1 MIPRREIRDL
11 ADVEGLYLK
20 NYDDVVVPLAMLVD
34 VERDVGPTEIQHTD
48 RQRTISIWSGLALG
62 AANSDVQREMN
73 KYTEENPP
81 PPGYEYSVGYS
92 TEMQQTMF
100 TNMFTAL
107 AIAVVFIYIV
117 LAAQFNSFTH
127 PFTIMLALPLAV
139 VGAIVAIF
147 ILGTTFDTM
156 TMVGIIL
163 LMGLVNK
170 NAILLVDYT
179 LQQIDKGKSIKE
191 ALLLA
196 GPVRMRPILM
206 TTAAMIMGMLP
217 TALGLGEGG
226 EFRQGMAVAVIG
238 GLLISTLL
246 TLVVIPVVFSIVE
259 GWRQRRKRRPNEVVA
274 TEFE

>member
-1 MIPRREIRDL
+1 
-11 ADVEGLYLK
+11 
-20 NYDDVVVPLAMLVD
+20 
-34 VERDVGPTEIQHTD
+34 
-48 RQRTISIWSGLALG
+48 
-62 AANSDVQREMN
+62 
-73 KYTEENPP
+73 
-81 PPGYEYSVGYS
+81 
-92 TEMQQTMF
+92 MQQTMF

-147 ILGTTFDTM
+147 ILGTTFDIM

-191 ALLLA
+191 ALLVA
-196 GPVRMRPILM
+196 GPIRMRPILM

-238 GLLISTLL
+238 GLLTSTIL
-246 TLVVIPVVFSIVE
+246 TLVVVPVVFSIVE
-259 GWRQRRKRRPNEVVA
+259 GWRHRRRRQPEEVMQS
-274 TEFE
+274 EFE

>member
-1 MIPRREIRDL
+1 
-11 ADVEGLYLK
+11 
-20 NYDDVVVPLAMLVD
+20 
-34 VERDVGPTEIQHTD
+34 
-48 RQRTISIWSGLALG
+48 
-62 AANSDVQREMN
+62 
-73 KYTEENPP
+73 
-81 PPGYEYSVGYS
+81 
-92 TEMQQTMF
+92 
-100 TNMFTAL
+100 
-107 AIAVVFIYIV
+107 V

-139 VGAIVAIF
+139 VGALIAIF
-147 ILGTTFDTM
+147 ILGTTFDMM

-170 NAILLVDYT
+170 NGILLVDYT
-179 LQQIDKGKSIKE
+179 LQQLDKGKSIRE
-191 ALLLA
+191 ALLIA

-238 GLLISTLL
+238 GLLTSTLL
-246 TLVVIPVVFSIVE
+246 TLVVVPVVFSIVE
-259 GWRQRRKRRPNEVVA
+259 GWRRRRKKRPNEVVA